1 MENVV
6 LIQIALEAWGAFWT
20 FICGVAA
27 YLGRQDEPH
36 RSKLLTNLLF
46 ADTLLL
52 INTALAWAY
61 DGVTTPLG
69 FWITR
74 VSNFL
79 VFLLPPGLACLMMLY
94 LRERITANH
103 GTLVPFWFYAAFW
116 VSAADGAL
124 IAVSQGT
131 DFLYF
136 FDDSNRYH
144 RSPHFWICSVA
155 AVVLLM
161 ILLTIVLR
169 HRRNLSR
176 MEVLALLLYV
186 LIPLPASVIQAFRY
200 GFSLDSVAITVSL
213 LLLYLTYE
221 IEKSRRLAR
230 QKELL
235 MQNQISL
242 TQQQL
247 ELSQKDAE
255 LARARIQISISQMRP
270 HFIFNALGSIE
281 QLCKTQPTKAAS
293 ATHQFAKYL
302 RSNLNAMASP
312 EQISFREELEHIRA
326 YVWLENMRFGED
338 LCFREEIQVDSFTIP
353 ALSVQPLVENS
364 IKHGMMGKE
373 EGNIHVV
380 LSTWEEND
388 AFYVRVSDD
397 GCGFDPHEKPKDT
410 NIHIG
415 LFNLKERIRIMCGGT
430 VEVTSKPNQGTTVTI
445 QIPK

>member
-46 ADTLLL
+46 TDTLLL
-52 INTALAWAY
+52 IN
-61 DGVTTPLG
+61 
-69 FWITR
+69 
-74 VSNFL
+74 
-79 VFLLPPGLACLMMLY
+79 
-94 LRERITANH
+94 
-103 GTLVPFWFYAAFW
+103 
-116 VSAADGAL
+116 
-124 IAVSQGT
+124 
-131 DFLYF
+131 
-136 FDDSNRYH
+136 
-144 RSPHFWICSVA
+144 
-155 AVVLLM
+155 
-161 ILLTIVLR
+161 
-169 HRRNLSR
+169 
-176 MEVLALLLYV
+176 
-186 LIPLPASVIQAFRY
+186 
-200 GFSLDSVAITVSL
+200 
-213 LLLYLTYE
+213 
-221 IEKSRRLAR
+221 
-230 QKELL
+230 
-235 MQNQISL
+235 
-242 TQQQL
+242 
-247 ELSQKDAE
+247 
-255 LARARIQISISQMRP
+255 
-270 HFIFNALGSIE
+270 E